1 MDLRLLDLVAALARL
16 RHITHDAGE
25 KRPLRV
31 ADENTLEVDVIIS
44 KEHLVRDLRL
54 LLADHLHEIILIHN
68 ARDRIADDV
77 RRILDAENLASRF
90 VDLLDLQLFADSD
103 NALRG
108 DVDDLLGVGLCTLFH
123 IWHAHADLSAALI
136 DGDGLV
142 AAGAVAAQTAVELIR
157 RAEFAHFA
165 QDPVNNRVWR

>member
-1 MDLRLLDLVAALARL
+1 MNNRKFRQKGENNEHKNGIDRDFRFCRGLAEQRCDLLYDAHLLFDHTVGDFNRLLPHFFFFQVFVHFI

-77 RRILDAENLASRF
+77 RRILDAEDLAGSL
-90 VDLLDLQLFADSD
+90 VDLLDLQL
-103 NALRG
+103 L
-108 DVDDLLGVGLCTLFH
+108 
-123 IWHAHADLSAALI
+123 
-136 DGDGLV
+136 
-142 AAGAVAAQTAVELIR
+142 
-157 RAEFAHFA
+157 
-165 QDPVNNRVWR
+165 